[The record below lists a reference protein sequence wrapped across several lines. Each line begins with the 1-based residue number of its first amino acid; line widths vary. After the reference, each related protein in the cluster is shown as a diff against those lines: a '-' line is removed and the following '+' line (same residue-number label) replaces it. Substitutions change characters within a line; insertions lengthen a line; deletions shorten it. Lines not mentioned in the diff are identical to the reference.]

1 MSRFHEYCR
10 VLGVAPHASEEEVK
24 SAFRAK
30 IKLHHPDKATHP
42 SQAEEARRLIEA
54 YHAVLAG
61 EGREEEVVEAPEQRR
76 PEPPPSGWVH
86 QEGREA
92 ARRMFER
99 VFRDKFAQVFGFRP
113 DMGFDFDAH
122 FGADPRE
129 QFRRAR
135 PSASRPAG
143 ANSGARPSPRP
154 EQHRRPEQQQQK
166 QEPRT
171 PPRPEP
177 ASPNVSPGLRRAEDA
192 LGNVVDR
199 FQNRGARSK
208 REWCRDYLANLAQ
221 VQILFRD
228 LATREPRSET
238 AARLRLGQIKELM
251 SVIRTM
257 AS

>member
-1 MSRFHEYCR
+1 MSRFDEYCR
-10 VLGVAPHASEEEVK
+10 VLGVAPHATEDEVK

-30 IKLHHPDKATHP
+30 IKLHHPDKAANP
-42 SQAEEARRLIEA
+42 AQAEEARRLIEA

-61 EGREEEVVEAPEQRR
+61 EGREEEVVEAPPRRR

-122 FGADPRE
+122 FGPG
-129 QFRRAR
+129 RANNGN
-135 PSASRPAG
+135 G
-143 ANSGARPSPRP
+143 ANSSGPYRRPGPEPRSNPRP
-154 EQHRRPEQQQQK
+154 GNRE
-166 QEPRT
+166 EPRT

-192 LGNVVDR
+192 LANVVDR
-199 FQNRGARSK
+199 FQNRGQRSK
-208 REWCRDYLANLAQ
+208 REWCREYLANLAQ

-228 LATREPRSET
+228 LAAREPRSET
-238 AARLRLGQIKELM
+238 AARMRLGQIKDLM